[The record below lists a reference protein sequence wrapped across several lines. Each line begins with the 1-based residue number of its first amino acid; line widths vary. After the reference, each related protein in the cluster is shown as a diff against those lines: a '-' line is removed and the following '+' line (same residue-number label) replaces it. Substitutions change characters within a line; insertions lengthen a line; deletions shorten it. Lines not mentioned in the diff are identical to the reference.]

1 MCRTAVTY
9 PPPSQAEVIVDAV
22 VIFCVSF
29 STFSLHFHICPC
41 VLPIV
46 LRIFKQ
52 ESHKKGSVC
61 LLKVLSLCAGGK
73 LLPDGCSLSRE
84 LQFSLCQFRAG
95 VNYNPGNVRLKSPD
109 LHAKKLQKAKKKS
122 ECSFIQSLWFKG
134 RLVLVVLRLLG

>member
-9 PPPSQAEVIVDAV
+9 PPPSQAEVIVNAV

-52 ESHKKGSVC
+52 ESYKN
-61 LLKVLSLCAGGK
+61 
-73 LLPDGCSLSRE
+73 R
-84 LQFSLCQFRAG
+84 
-95 VNYNPGNVRLKSPD
+95 
-109 LHAKKLQKAKKKS
+109 
-122 ECSFIQSLWFKG
+122 
-134 RLVLVVLRLLG
+134 LRLFTRGAILVRGREIAPRWMLFEPGIALFTLSV